1 MALNEVINLVNKR
14 DGKILYLAQDA
25 FEKSKFECNQ
35 GHQIEIFNNDVIMGI
50 WCHKCQKKD
59 KLEELLDKL
68 NLAYN
73 KDFILADRTFYCALT
88 GSRKFL
94 FSKSEDSEI
103 QKKEINIDEKNK
115 YSILFLLDESEME
128 DKLWTILKE
137 NKQINYLEKKIVNK
151 EHTCIIEEKLD
162 DKKGEAGSVIK
173 RATTPH
179 STNHHHAYG
188 YIRVSTVMQVN
199 DGFSLEAQESKIA
212 QECRK
217 HNLFL
222 KALFIDRGISGG
234 SIENRLSLEKMRKE
248 IKENEWIIIASVSR
262 LARNTK
268 ELLELVDEIEKKK
281 AHLIIIDLNLDITSP
296 SGKLILTLMASQ
308 AQFERELTSE
318 RVKGVLDH
326 LKKTGNLR
334 TKPHFGWKINPDHSS
349 GAPMHIRDE
358 TEQAI
363 IERIRY
369 IRSRHMHLA
378 ITGFTRL
385 VNDLNVTPPRKSKVW
400 YHATLRKLMEREGIK

>member
-1 MALNEVINLVNKR
+1 MALNGVINLVNKKE
-14 DGKILYLAQDA
+14 GKILYLAEDA

-35 GHQIEIFNNDVIMGI
+35 GHQIEIFNNDVIMGT
-50 WCHKCQKKD
+50 WCDKCQKKD
-59 KLEELLDKL
+59 KIEEILDKL
-68 NLAYN
+68 NLTYS
-73 KDFILADRTFYCALT
+73 KDFIIADHNFYYALN

-94 FSKSEDSEI
+94 VSKSNDSET
-103 QKKEINIDEKNK
+103 QKKEINIAEKNN
-115 YSILFLLDESEME
+115 YSILFLLDESDLEE
-128 DKLWTILKE
+128 KLWPILKE
-137 NKQINYLEKKIVNK
+137 NKAINYLEKKIINR
-151 EHTCIIEEKLD
+151 EHTCLVEEKLD

-173 RATTPH
+173 RASIPY
-179 STNHHHAYG
+179 STDRHHAYG

-217 HNLFL
+217 HNLYL

-234 SIENRLSLEKMRKE
+234 SIENRLSLEKMRRE
-248 IKENEWIIIASVSR
+248 LKENEWIIIASVSR

-318 RVKGVLDH
+318 RVKGVLEH

-334 TKPHFGWKINPDHSS
+334 TKPHFGWKMNPDRST
-349 GAPMHIRDE
+349 GVPMHIRDE
-358 TEQAI
+358 VEQKI

-369 IRSRHMHLA
+369 IRSKHMHLA

-385 VNDLNVTPPRKSKVW
+385 VNDLSVTPPRKSKLW
-400 YHATLRKLMEREGIK
+400 YHGTLRTLMKREGIK

>member
-25 FEKSKFECNQ
+25 FEKSKFQCSQ
-35 GHQIEIFNNDVIMGI
+35 GHQFEIFNNDIIMGI
-50 WCHKCQKKD
+50 WCNGCRKKD

-68 NLAYN
+68 NLTYN
-73 KDFILADRTFYCALT
+73 KDFILNEHTFYCALT

-94 FSKSEDSEI
+94 FSKNNDSEV
-103 QKKEINIDEKNK
+103 QKKEINIAEKNN
-115 YSILFLLDESEME
+115 YSILFLLDETELE
-128 DKLWTILKE
+128 DKLWPILKE
-137 NKQINYLEKKIVNK
+137 NKSVNYLEKKITNR
-151 EHTCIIEEKLD
+151 EHTCVVEEKLD

-173 RATTPH
+173 RAATPH

-234 SIENRLSLEKMRKE
+234 SIENRLSLEKMRQE
-248 IKENEWIIIASVSR
+248 LKENEWIIIASVSR

-334 TKPHFGWKINPDHSS
+334 TKPHFGWKVNPDHSP
-349 GAPMHIRDE
+349 GAAMHIRDE
-358 TEQAI
+358 TEQTI

-400 YHATLRKLMEREGIK
+400 YHTALRKLMEREGIK